1 MPEVQ
6 SVTSLQSSPEEERK
20 RRMRGYLIAMTVR
33 VICIIMGVVV
43 TGPLMW
49 LCFAGAI
56 FLPYFA
62 VIFANAVGDSE
73 RTKAQRVVHQAP
85 VLEAPPVKVQATEF
99 KIVPKDGDA

>member
-6 SVTSLQSSPEEERK
+6 SVTNLHSSPEEERR
-20 RRMRGYLIAMTVR
+20 RRMRGYVIAMLVR
-33 VICIIMGVVV
+33 VVCIITGVVV

-62 VIFANAVGDSE
+62 VVFANAVGDSAAK
-73 RTKAQRVVHQAP
+73 KATSVSR
-85 VLEAPPVKVQATEF
+85 QATPLTAQPSDF
-99 KIVPKDGDA
+99 KIVEKPTNE

>member
-6 SVTSLQSSPEEERK
+6 SVTSLNSSPEEER
-20 RRMRGYLIAMTVR
+20 RRRIRGYVIAMLVR
-33 VICIIMGVVV
+33 FACIILGVVV

-62 VIFANAVGDSE
+62 VVFANSVGDTIK
-73 RTKAQRVVHQAP
+73 TKATKVTHTTPAV
-85 VLEAPPVKVQATEF
+85 EAPKVTVQASEF
-99 KIVPKDGDA
+99 KIVEKND